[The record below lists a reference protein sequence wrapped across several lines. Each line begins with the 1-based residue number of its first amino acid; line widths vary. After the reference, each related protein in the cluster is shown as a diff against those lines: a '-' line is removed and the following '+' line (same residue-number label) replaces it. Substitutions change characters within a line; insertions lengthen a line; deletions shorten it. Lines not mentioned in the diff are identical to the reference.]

1 MEEGGEQKDVVRGM
15 IRDEL
20 TNLKDE
26 LMASLRKE
34 MLTMVQAEHKRAESA
49 TPRSGSTSGTDS
61 PSASPALSSSPSNT
75 TAIPG
80 SPHTI
85 FPSTPPASRLALPSE
100 DLPLDLIA
108 KTLEINIA
116 KVRADLR

>member
-1 MEEGGEQKDVVRGM
+1 MEEGGGQKDIVRGM

-26 LMASLRKE
+26 LMASLRTE
-34 MLTMVQAEHKRAESA
+34 MLSMVQAEHKRAESA
-49 TPRSGSTSGTDS
+49 TPRSGSASGTDP

-80 SPHTI
+80 SSHTT
-85 FPSTPPASRLALPSE
+85 FPSTPPASRFALPSE
-100 DLPLDLIA
+100 DIPLDLIA